1 MKNRNPLKGLSI
13 YTFLVIFGIFFIPSL
28 FNKSFAQAKPST
40 SPYTTLLQE
49 ADKALAAKDYAN
61 ALFLYDKASHA
72 KPDLKYAP
80 GKIAEINSLLDA
92 DTRAQL
98 FETIIL
104 KAENLFKQ
112 NNYLQAKTE
121 YQKALLLDPESQF
134 PKDRLAE
141 IRTRYTDPDDQ
152 AFFDG
157 AVADGDKALSA
168 ADFDKAVSLYEK
180 ALTVKPESKSV
191 KDKITLTRKQQEEAR
206 TKAELTAKYITA
218 GDKLLQSGKRPE
230 ARAEY
235 QKALDLTPSS
245 TLAKQKLQE
254 IDNYA
259 NNVKAQQEAY
269 EKAIEQADQ
278 YYISRDFTSARLKY
292 EEALK
297 AKPEARYPKEML
309 GKTKTGESQ
318 LQSDQQK
325 YDAVLASAENFLKTN
340 DLEAALGGF
349 RSASELKPAESYPK
363 NKIAEIEALQNKRVQ
378 GKQAYET
385 AIKNGDLALAEKKY
399 DAALMAYREA
409 LSIDA
414 TEKYPTEKINE
425 ITALVAQQKLLDDD
439 YKKSLAE
446 ADKLFGTLKY
456 AEAIAAYTRCLE
468 LKPGE
473 TYPEQRIAEA
483 QTKLST
489 ARDKEQNYAAAVAAG
504 DKMMAEQKYDEALAY
519 YKQAL
524 VLKPAEKY
532 PKDKTTEINQAQAK
546 QKANSDK
553 YALAISNGEKA
564 FASGNYALAL
574 SVFKEASVLKPTE
587 QYPKDKI
594 TEISSL
600 TADLQKRNEAYK
612 TAVSSGDKLFAAR
625 DYDGAKT
632 AFAEAAELKKDEK
645 YPKDQIAKINN
656 ILEGQRSA
664 DESYN
669 LAVAEGNL
677 NFNNRKYSEAIVSYK
692 KALALKPAEAYPK
705 AQTDKINQLL
715 ADQKKQETAYL
726 TLLASADKSF
736 STGKYTDAISDY
748 KKALEIKPTE
758 KYPAEKIAESEKQMA
773 GIAAKQE
780 NYAAAISKADALIGE
795 QKYEEALSYYQQ
807 ALVLKPAEKYPK
819 DKTTEIN
826 QALAKQKA
834 TSDKYAQA
842 ISNGDKAQASGNYT
856 MALAAYNEASG
867 IKPGEHYPKDKVA
880 EITAIEA
887 TRKKTDDAYKA
898 AVASGDQLFA
908 ARQYE
913 QAKTAY
919 NEAAGLKNN
928 EKYPRD
934 QVVKIDNIIN
944 TMRQADENYKQ
955 RIAEAEANFGNR
967 KYTEALASYQAASVL
982 KPAEAYPKTQIDKIN
997 QLLAEQKKQDEQ
1009 FLSYV
1014 TAADRLFESANY
1026 TEAITTYRKALELK
1040 PAEKYPSEKIT
1051 ESEKQIADVQARQET
1066 YNIAIAEGEKRLE
1079 AKEYENALA
1088 AYKKANATMP
1098 AEKMPVQKIAE
1109 IQLILDKIKAENER
1123 YAQAIANGD
1132 KFYTTEK
1139 YREALEP
1146 YQTAT
1151 TIKPD
1156 EKYPQEQITLINQ
1169 KLADL
1174 KKLDDD
1180 YQLLITEALS
1190 MMGAGKYDEAKNSF
1204 NKALVLK
1211 QGEKLPKDKLSE
1223 IEGILAALQLKE
1235 ENYSRTMQSATALY
1249 SSNDLAGAVKMYRDA
1264 LLIKPG
1270 EKIPQERIA
1279 AIESEIKAID
1289 EKYNNAV
1296 ALGDANLASKKLMD
1310 ATNAYQAA
1318 LEIKPAENYP
1328 KTRIAEINAAL
1339 TAQKEEMDRMY
1350 NTYISE
1356 ADKLAADKDY
1366 AGAKSAYTKAAGI
1379 KPAEAYPKQRIAEVT
1394 KINEEIELARRAEYT
1409 KALGEADKLYN
1420 TKIFDLAIDA
1430 YDAASLIN
1438 PNDTYPAQQVSKIRK
1453 YMADHAI
1460 QDLFSQTL
1468 EVKEGNEK
1476 KFSFGVIEPR
1486 LRKNN
1491 YILLKARSTGKTA
1504 PKVYLNYGKD
1514 GQKNGGIVLR
1524 SLDKTSVNDYLIR
1537 ISVQDKWYREDNNWI
1552 SLFVETGDI
1561 EISKVQIAAGD

>member
-1 MKNRNPLKGLSI
+1 MKNRIPRKGLSI

-28 FNKSFAQAKPST
+28 FNKSFAQSKPQT
-40 SPYTTLLQE
+40 SPYTSLLQE
-49 ADKALAAKDYAN
+49 ADKALSAKDYAN
-61 ALFLYDKASHA
+61 ALFLYDKASQA

-80 GKIAEINSLLDA
+80 AKIAEINSLLDA
-92 DTRAQL
+92 DSRAQL
-98 FETIIL
+98 FESIIL

-112 NNYLQAKTE
+112 NNYPQAKTE

-157 AVADGDKALSA
+157 AVADGDKALAA

-180 ALTVKPESKSV
+180 ALTVKPESKTV
-191 KDKITLTRKQQEEAR
+191 KDKIVLTRKQQEDAR
-206 TKAELTAKYITA
+206 TKAGLTAQYIA
-218 GDKLLQSGKRPE
+218 NGDKLLQSGKRPE

-235 QKALDLTPSS
+235 QKALDMTPSS
-245 TLAKQKLQE
+245 PLAKQKLQE

-269 EKAIEQADQ
+269 NKAIEQADQ

-309 GKTKTGESQ
+309 EKTKTGESQ
-318 LQSDQQK
+318 LLSDQQK
-325 YDAVLASAENFLKTN
+325 YDAALASAENFLKAN

-349 RSASELKPAESYPK
+349 RSASELKPTESYPK
-363 NKIAEIEALQNKRVQ
+363 NRIAEIEAIQNKRVQ

-385 AIKNGDLALAEKKY
+385 AIKNGDLALADKKY
-399 DAALMAYREA
+399 DAAMIAYREA
-409 LSIDA
+409 LTIDPTA
-414 TEKYPTEKINE
+414 KYPSEKINE
-425 ITALVAQQKLLDDD
+425 ITTLAARQKSMDDD
-439 YKKSLAE
+439 YKKTLAE
-446 ADKLFGTLKY
+446 ADKLFGALKY
-456 AEAIAAYTRCLE
+456 TEAIAVYTRCLE

-483 QTKLST
+483 NTRLST
-489 ARDKEQNYAAAVAAG
+489 ARDKEQNYTNAVAAG
-504 DKMMAEQKYDEALAY
+504 DKLAAEQKYDEALASY
-519 YKQAL
+519 QQAQL
-524 VLKPAEKY
+524 LKPAEKY
-532 PKDKTTEINQAQAK
+532 PKSKIAEINQAIAK
-546 QKANSDK
+546 QKASADK
-553 YALAISNGEKA
+553 YALAVSNGEKA
-564 FASGNYALAL
+564 LASGNYALAL
-574 SVFKEASVLKPTE
+574 SAFKEASGLKPGE

-594 TEISSL
+594 TEIN
-600 TADLQKRNEAYK
+600 TQAADNQKRNDAYK
-612 TAVSSGDKLFAAR
+612 AAVASGDQLFAAK
-625 DYDGAKT
+625 DYDRAKI

-645 YPKDQIAKINN
+645 YPKDQITKINK
-656 ILEGQRSA
+656 ILDGLRSA

-669 LAVAEGNL
+669 QAVAEADL
-677 NFNNRKYSEAIVSYK
+677 NFNNLKYAEAIVSYK
-692 KALALKPAEAYPK
+692 KASALKPAETYPK
-705 AQTDKINQLL
+705 AQTEKINQIL
-715 ADQKKQETAYL
+715 AEQKKQETTYMA
-726 TLLASADKSF
+726 LLASADKSF
-736 STGKYTDAISDY
+736 NLRKYDEAIIDY

-758 KYPAEKIAESEKQMA
+758 KYPTEKIAESEKQIA
-773 GIAAKQE
+773 GISAKQE
-780 NYAAAISKADALIGE
+780 NYTAAISKADALMGE
-795 QKYEEALSYYQQ
+795 QKYEEALSYYTQ
-807 ALVLKPAEKYPK
+807 ALALKPNEKYPK

-826 QALAKQKA
+826 LALAKQKA
-834 TSDKYAQA
+834 VSDKYAQA
-842 ISNGDKAQASGNYT
+842 ISNADKALASGNLT
-856 MALAAYNEASG
+856 VALAAYNEASG
-867 IKPGEHYPKDKVA
+867 IKPGEQYPKDKVA
-880 EITAIEA
+880 EITTIEA
-887 TRKKTDDAYKA
+887 GRKKTDDAYKA
-898 AVASGDQLFA
+898 AIASGDQFFA
-908 ARQYE
+908 GKQYE

-919 NEAAGLKNN
+919 TEAASLKNN

-934 QVVKIDNIIN
+934 QVAKIDNILSTI
-944 TMRQADENYKQ
+944 RQADENYKQ
-955 RIAEAEANFGNR
+955 NIAQGDENFSNR
-967 KYTEALASYQAASVL
+967 KYTEALASYQSASTL

-1026 TEAITTYRKALELK
+1026 TEAITSYRKAMELK
-1040 PAEKYPSEKIT
+1040 PAEKYPAEKIA
-1051 ESEKQIADVQARQET
+1051 ESEKQIADLQARQET
-1066 YNIAIAEGEKRLE
+1066 YNKAVAEGENRLL

-1098 AEKMPVQKIAE
+1098 AEKMPLQKIAE
-1109 IQLILDKIKAENER
+1109 IQLVLDKIKAENES
-1123 YAQAIANGD
+1123 YAQAIAKGD
-1132 KFYTTEK
+1132 KFYTTEQ

-1146 YQTAT
+1146 YQSAT
-1151 TIKPD
+1151 TIKPA
-1156 EKYPQEQITLINQ
+1156 EKYPQEQIARINQ

-1180 YQLLITEALS
+1180 YQLLITEASAL
-1190 MMGAGKYDEAKNSF
+1190 MTAGKYDEAINAF
-1204 NKALVLK
+1204 NKASVLK
-1211 QGEKLPKDKLSE
+1211 PGENLPKNKLSE
-1223 IEGILAALQLKE
+1223 IQGILEALKLKE
-1235 ENYSRTMQSATALY
+1235 ENYSKTMQSAAALY
-1249 SSNDLAGAVKMYRDA
+1249 TSNDLAGAVKMYRDA

-1279 AIESEIKAID
+1279 TIEAEIKAND
-1289 EKYNNAV
+1289 EKYKSAI
-1296 ALGDANLASKKLMD
+1296 ALGDSHLATNKLME
-1310 ATNAYQAA
+1310 AINAYQQA

-1328 KTRIAEINAAL
+1328 KTRIAEINATLA
-1339 TAQKEEMDRMY
+1339 ARKEEMERMY

-1394 KINEEIELARRAEYT
+1394 KITEEIELARRAEYT

-1430 YDAASLIN
+1430 YEAASLIN

-1453 YMADHAI
+1453 YMSDHAI

-1524 SLDKTSVNDYLIR
+1524 SLDKNTVNDYIIR